1 MCTFHTILLQPSELY
16 LYSILLLTQDLSGK
30 LSKLNIDHTSGFSKC
45 ARFPSTLYIGNII
58 ITGWNVT

>member
-16 LYSILLLTQDLSGK
+16 LYSTLLLTQDLSGK

-45 ARFPSTLYIGNII
+45 ARFPMSTLFGGFLKFVYG
-58 ITGWNVT
+58 